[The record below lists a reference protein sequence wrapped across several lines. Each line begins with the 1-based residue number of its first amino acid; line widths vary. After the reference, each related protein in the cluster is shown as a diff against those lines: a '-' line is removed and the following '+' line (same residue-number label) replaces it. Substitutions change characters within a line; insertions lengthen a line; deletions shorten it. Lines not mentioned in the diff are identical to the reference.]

1 MMTSRPRPTVLLA
14 HSFFMH
20 HDEKQLRKMKPYPPL
35 ATLLA
40 AATLRESGLEVRLF
54 DAMLTRDVAEFEYA
68 LDEASP
74 DLVAI
79 VEDNFNFVT
88 KMCTER
94 MRDDALAMVDVAR
107 SRGCMVVVNGS
118 DASDHPGRY
127 LGAGA
132 DAVVV
137 GEVEPTLNDVAAVWS
152 AGRGAGLAEVPG
164 LALPAERPS
173 GIDVADSGEAELV
186 RVQRTAPRPF
196 LDDLDALPLPAWDL
210 VDVARYREA
219 WTRAHGRLSWNVVTS
234 RGCPYGCNWCA
245 KPIWGRRYAQRSPH
259 GVADE
264 LAALRDHV
272 APDHVWFADDIFG
285 LTAGWIEAFAREV
298 VARDACVPFMMQSR
312 VNLMKERAVAALASA
327 GAEEVWVG
335 VESGA
340 QSVLDAMDKGTTLDQ
355 IRSATRTL
363 KAHGIRCCWF
373 IMLGYP
379 GEQWDDILRTRDLIR
394 DEAPDDIGVSVAY
407 PLPGTPFYERVRAR
421 VGAQRNWRE
430 TDDLA
435 MLFQGAYPSGFYHR
449 VRDLLHAEVAS
460 PTGMESAA
468 LEAAWAD
475 LERRE
480 GAARLMRS
488 SAAASST
495 PLTRV
500 TRTPAGG

>member
-1 MMTSRPRPTVLLA
+1 
-14 HSFFMH
+14 MH
-20 HDEKQLRKMKPYPPL
+20 RDEKQLRKMKPYPPL

-40 AATLRESGLEVRLF
+40 AASLRESGLDVGVF
-54 DAMLTRDVAEFEYA
+54 DAMLRRDVAEFEQA
-68 LDEASP
+68 LDETSP
-74 DLVAI
+74 DIVAI

-94 MRDDALAMVDVAR
+94 MREDALAMVDMAR

-118 DASDHPGRY
+118 DAIDHPGRY
-127 LGAGA
+127 IGAGA

-137 GEVEPTLNDVAAVWS
+137 GEVEPTLKDVAAAWS
-152 AGRGAGLAEVPG
+152 AGRGARLAEVPG
-164 LALPAERPS
+164 LALPVERPS
-173 GIDVADSGEAELV
+173 GIDAAEGGETERSRV
-186 RVQRTAPRPF
+186 RRTAPRPF
-196 LDDLDALPLPAWDL
+196 LDDLDASPLPAWDL
-210 VDVARYREA
+210 VDVAGYREA
-219 WTRAHGRLSWNVVTS
+219 WTHAHGRLSWNVVTS

-285 LTAGWIEAFAREV
+285 LTPAWIEAFGREV

-340 QSVLDAMDKGTTLDQ
+340 QSVLDAMDKGSTLDQ
-355 IRSATRTL
+355 IRSATRNL

-373 IMLGYP
+373 VMLGYP
-379 GEQWDDILRTRDLIR
+379 GEEWDDILRTRDLIR
-394 DEAPDDIGVSVAY
+394 YEAPDDIGVSVAY

-430 TDDLA
+430 TDDLV
-435 MLFQGAYPSGFYHR
+435 MLFQGAYPSGFYR
-449 VRDLLHAEVAS
+449 SVRDLLHAEVAS
-460 PTGMESAA
+460 PAGMEGAA

-475 LERRE
+475 LAQRE
-480 GAARLMRS
+480 GTARLTPS

-495 PLTRV
+495 RFTHLTRA
-500 TRTPAGG
+500 TRTPAAG